1 MFSRFQSIA
10 NKIRANAKN
19 GALPYDDHEQ
29 ACKLLFALDRSIWQM
44 KKESIV
50 ESAGYETLTTN
61 ELYSKL
67 KASEVDSQAQAK
79 MSGPTPKSLALM
91 SGPSG

>member
-1 MFSRFQSIA
+1 M
-10 NKIRANAKN
+10 
-19 GALPYDDHEQ
+19 
-29 ACKLLFALDRSIWQM
+29 
-44 KKESIV
+44 KESIV

>member
-1 MFSRFQSIA
+1 MQ
-10 NKIRANAKN
+10 KN

-67 KASEVDSQAQAK
+67 KASEYSQAQAK